1 MKSNIS
7 EYTEKE
13 FLEFVKDIYTNNKK
27 KFPTEES
34 HIQAVL
40 EFKKLTE
47 HPSGS
52 DLLYYP
58 NENRED
64 SPAGVVKEVKEWR
77 ASKGLPGFKAG

>member
-1 MKSNIS
+1 MKSKIS

-47 HPSGS
+47 HPRGS

-77 ASKGLPGFKAG
+77 ASKGLTGFKAG

>member
-1 MKSNIS
+1 MS

-52 DLLYYP
+52 DL
-58 NENRED
+58 
-64 SPAGVVKEVKEWR
+64 
-77 ASKGLPGFKAG
+77 

>member
-1 MKSNIS
+1 
-7 EYTEKE
+7 
-13 FLEFVKDIYTNNKK
+13 
-27 KFPTEES
+27 
-34 HIQAVL
+34 
-40 EFKKLTE
+40 
-47 HPSGS
+47 S

>member
-1 MKSNIS
+1 MKSKIS

-13 FLEFVKDIYTNNKK
+13 FLEFVEDIYTNNKK

-47 HPSGS
+47 HPNGS

>member
-1 MKSNIS
+1 MKSKIS

-47 HPSGS
+47 HTQAAQTFFTTPTKIEKIAQ
-52 DLLYYP
+52 LEL
-58 NENRED
+58 
-64 SPAGVVKEVKEWR
+64 
-77 ASKGLPGFKAG
+77 

>member
-1 MKSNIS
+1 MKSKIS

-40 EFKKLTE
+40 EFK
-47 HPSGS
+47 
-52 DLLYYP
+52 
-58 NENRED
+58 N
-64 SPAGVVKEVKEWR
+64 
-77 ASKGLPGFKAG
+77 

>member
-1 MKSNIS
+1 MKSKIS

-47 HPSGS
+47 HPGGS

>member
-1 MKSNIS
+1 MKSKIS

-47 HPSGS
+47 HPNGS

>member
-1 MKSNIS
+1 MKSKIS

-40 EFKKLTE
+40 EFKKTNGTPKRLR
-47 HPSGS
+47 PS
-52 DLLYYP
+52 LLP
-58 NENRED
+58 QR
-64 SPAGVVKEVKEWR
+64 K
-77 ASKGLPGFKAG
+77 

>member
-1 MKSNIS
+1 MKSKIS

-34 HIQAVL
+34 HIQSVL

-47 HPSGS
+47 HPIGS

>member
-1 MKSNIS
+1 MKSKIS

-40 EFKKLTE
+40 EFKTNGTPKRLR
-47 HPSGS
+47 PS
-52 DLLYYP
+52 LLP
-58 NENRED
+58 QR
-64 SPAGVVKEVKEWR
+64 K
-77 ASKGLPGFKAG
+77 

>member
-1 MKSNIS
+1 
-7 EYTEKE
+7 
-13 FLEFVKDIYTNNKK
+13 
-27 KFPTEES
+27 S